1 MNLSLISSWSGG
13 KDSCF
18 ALMRAVAAG
27 HRPVALLNMMN
38 ENGQI
43 SRSHGLPEEI
53 LRRQAAAMKLP
64 LLAIPASWGDY
75 EGLFIGALQRLKAEH
90 GATAA
95 VFGDIDLQ
103 GHRDW
108 EEKVC
113 AAVGLQALLPLWQKD
128 RLVLVRQMLA
138 SGMRCVITSCQASLG
153 EEFIGRELDEEVI
166 ADLIARG
173 VCPCGENGEFHTVVT
188 DCPLFEKPLELPSHR
203 VLRHGD
209 YLFAEWAI
217 D

>member
-1 MNLSLISSWSGG
+1 M
-13 KDSCF
+13 
-18 ALMRAVAAG
+18 
-27 HRPVALLNMMN
+27 
-38 ENGQI
+38 
-43 SRSHGLPEEI
+43 
-53 LRRQAAAMKLP
+53 
-64 LLAIPASWGDY
+64 
-75 EGLFIGALQRLKAEH
+75 
-90 GATAA
+90 A

-113 AAVGLQALLPLWQKD
+113 AAVGIQALLPLWQED

-138 SGMRCVITSCQASLG
+138 AGMRCVITSCQASLG
-153 EEFIGRELDEEVI
+153 EGFIGRELDEEVI
-166 ADLIARG
+166 ADLIVHG

-188 DCPLFEKPLELPSHR
+188 DCPLFESPLELPSHR